1 MRDPSQ
7 VMIRDSVPLV
17 RAARTHY
24 LRDEQRWRRLVRIAP
39 ELKVNLERQQ
49 VSAARRK
56 SLWETRGRA
65 TTRLSRTA
73 GGKSRWR
80 INVACGRPVRCMMTR
95 TQRKVAR
102 SLSLKKHLVYFPWV
116 RESMRGQR
124 EVAADEG
131 CEVAADESFVD
142 VIEEVREDEVQLE
155 GDDGSQSLF
164 SVLEQ
169 PIGKYNCHMI

>member
-17 RAARTHY
+17 RASRTHY

-80 INVACGRPVRCMMTR
+80 INVACGRV
-95 TQRKVAR
+95 
-102 SLSLKKHLVYFPWV
+102 
-116 RESMRGQR
+116 
-124 EVAADEG
+124 
-131 CEVAADESFVD
+131 
-142 VIEEVREDEVQLE
+142 
-155 GDDGSQSLF
+155 
-164 SVLEQ
+164 
-169 PIGKYNCHMI
+169 KYYV

>member
-131 CEVAADESFVD
+131 CD

-155 GDDGSQSLF
+155 GDDGSRSLF